1 MVFSFILLLNFVYSI
16 RDFQLLTFSF
26 PIDFFY
32 TDCINYTCFQLRL
45 KCCKVFAW
53 FVLLVQNKRE
63 KIIMIIIWM
72 LNTKREEETVL
83 FCPLH
88 IYNLYNLFLLLM
100 YEYTCCSW
108 FISNA
113 HFYYLNNL
121 HVLRV
126 CVCVC
131 TCVLTISLC
140 VCVSIA
146 YSHPTTFSIPISL
159 SITVFKTESFD

>member
-1 MVFSFILLLNFVYSI
+1 
-16 RDFQLLTFSF
+16 
-26 PIDFFY
+26 
-32 TDCINYTCFQLRL
+32 
-45 KCCKVFAW
+45 
-53 FVLLVQNKRE
+53 
-63 KIIMIIIWM
+63 MIIIWM

-126 CVCVC
+126 SVCARAF
-131 TCVLTISLC
+131 LL
-140 VCVSIA
+140 
-146 YSHPTTFSIPISL
+146 
-159 SITVFKTESFD
+159 